1 MPVDRRVRRS
11 LTDRLA
17 VAISRTK
24 AGTVAA
30 AEIGR
35 LRRRAVPNHW
45 THWFGVVPLAL
56 TAVLFVSGV
65 ILTLFYSA
73 SSDVVAYDGSYGP
86 LHGVPVSKAFDSVM
100 NISFEVRG
108 GLLLRQA
115 HHWAALALPASIA
128 VQLAILFFTGGFR
141 RPRRGSWVLLMLI
154 LLVALGTGWTGYALP
169 DDLLAGT
176 GLRITQGVALG
187 IPVVGAWISQLIFG
201 GAFPGTPIE
210 QLAPL
215 HIVALPLVLIALIG
229 IRSLVVLRRP
239 APRFPVASTRVEPDL
254 PSWPNGATRAA
265 GLSAIVVGLIVV
277 IAATVTISPVWLN
290 GPSDPGNVGAGSQP
304 DWYTGFLDGA
314 LRLVPP
320 GWEVEWLGYTWTF
333 AILIPLAVVSLFI
346 VGVAIYPFL
355 ESWLARDVGEYDA
368 LERPRNAAGRTS
380 LGAAGLVFIGTL
392 WAAGAADHIAV
403 LFRLSLEGV
412 LIGFQVLLI
421 GGPAVAF
428 VLTRRFCLGLQAKD
442 RDIAEHGWETGR
454 IVRLPGGEYIEVHAG
469 GGEQEQWRLPT
480 GHTSHAP
487 LVSPDETPQMGGTG
501 REETARKVNS

>member
-1 MPVDRRVRRS
+1 MPVDRRIRRS

-17 VAISRTK
+17 VAISRTR
-24 AGTVAA
+24 AGAVAA

-45 THWFGVVPLAL
+45 TQWFGIVPIAL
-56 TAVLFVSGV
+56 TAVLFVTGV
-65 ILTLFYSA
+65 ILTVFYSA
-73 SSDVVAYDGSYGP
+73 SSDIVVYDGSYAP

-108 GLLLRQA
+108 GLLVRQA

-128 VQLAILFFTGGFR
+128 VQLAILFFTGGYR
-141 RPRRGSWVLLMLI
+141 RPRRGSWLLLMLV

-201 GAFPGTPIE
+201 GPFPGSPIE

-215 HIVALPLVLIALIG
+215 HIVVLPLVLIALIG
-229 IRSLVVLRRP
+229 IRALVVLQQP
-239 APRFPVASTRVEPDL
+239 AARFPVAATRREPVI

-265 GLSAIVVGLIVV
+265 GLSAIVAGLIVV
-277 IAATVTISPVWLN
+277 IAATVTVSPVWLN

-333 AILIPLAVVSLFI
+333 AILIPLAVVTLFI
-346 VGVAIYPFL
+346 AAVAIHPFL
-355 ESWLARDVGEYDA
+355 ESWITTDKVEHELLD
-368 LERPRNAAGRTS
+368 RPRNAENRTA
-380 LGAAGLVFIGTL
+380 LGVAGLVFIGTL
-392 WAAGAADHIAV
+392 WGAGAADHIAV

-421 GGPAVAF
+421 AGPIAAF
-428 VLTRRFCLGLQAKD
+428 VLARRFCLALQDKD
-442 RDIAEHGWETGR
+442 RDIVQHGWETGN
-454 IVRLPGGEYIEVHAG
+454 IVRLPGGEYAEVHAG
-469 GGEQEQWRLPT
+469 GGEQEQWRLPV
-480 GHTSHAP
+480 GHTSTAA
-487 LVSPDETPQMGGTG
+487 LVSPSETPQPGGAG
-501 REETARKVNS
+501 RETARKVNS